1 MNFEVKDLQMLRAA
15 LDCFCDFLERSD
27 IAEES
32 IFDSRLVL
40 SELASNVLK
49 HSCEKAV
56 IEGDIV
62 NGKIEVEVTSPSKFV
77 PPEKTT
83 LPEITSE
90 HGRGLYLVDK
100 VGEKRFITP
109 AGGIRVVIHTVYKNQ
124 EK

>member
-49 HSCEKAV
+49 HSAQKAF
-56 IEGDIV
+56 IEGGIV
-62 NGKIEVEVTSPSKFV
+62 NGKIEVEVSSPSKFV
-77 PPEKTT
+77 PPEKTS
-83 LPEITSE
+83 LPEVTSE

-109 AGGIRVVIHTVYKNQ
+109 TGGIRVVIRTVYKNE